1 MEDSEAAP
9 RAPRSFCANLVLETP
24 GGNLPPVLA
33 VDVQAL
39 ATDYAERVAAASRL
53 STSVLLTCAAIG
65 VATGV
70 LQAGAGAISGFV
82 SAGAPILYGLVLGV
96 HVVPG
101 VVAQALLRRPW
112 VALITHFVAALVA
125 SAVVPL
131 WIGRYLGTALLI
143 GGLQEAIAALSRYK
157 RWESWRFFVSAV
169 VVGAVIAVAIWF
181 AADVSRFPLWGQ
193 IVYVA
198 LFIVGPVVWT
208 AAGLAVGGALRRAGV
223 ARGSSG

>member
-1 MEDSEAAP
+1 
-9 RAPRSFCANLVLETP
+9 V
-24 GGNLPPVLA
+24 
-33 VDVQAL
+33 
-39 ATDYAERVAAASRL
+39 AEPTRL

-96 HVVPG
+96 HVLPG
-101 VVAQALLRRPW
+101 VVAQELLRRPW
-112 VALITHFVAALVA
+112 VALITHLIAALVA

-131 WIGRYLGTALLI
+131 WIGRYIGTALLV
-143 GGLQEAIAALSRYK
+143 GALQELVAATSRYE
-157 RWESWRFFVSAV
+157 RWEPWRFFLSAV
-169 VVGAVIAVAIWF
+169 IVGAVIAVAIWF

-198 LFIVGPVVWT
+198 LFLLGPVLW
-208 AAGLAVGGALRRAGV
+208 AAVGLAISRALRRAGV
-223 ARGSSG
+223 PRGGRV